1 MFLGKY
7 EHALDTKNRLFIPA
21 KLREELGD
29 VFYVSAALI
38 DKCLRVYPI
47 DVWNDLT
54 AHFSSDYMD
63 EKTRVIRRKLFTSS
77 SQNSLDSQGRTII
90 PDDLR
95 KYASLT
101 KDIYILG
108 VGKYLEIWD
117 KETLDKMYESD
128 EADKEIE
135 SILLDIEKNG

>member
-7 EHALDTKNRLFIPA
+7 EYAFDAKKRLFIPA

-38 DKCLRVYPI
+38 DKCLRVYPV

-54 AHFSSDYMD
+54 AHFSSDFMD

-77 SQNSLDSQGRTII
+77 SQNTLDSQGRTII

-101 KDIYILG
+101 KDVYILG

-117 KETLDKMYESD
+117 KETLDKIYESD
-128 EADKEIE
+128 ESDKEIE

>member
-7 EHALDTKNRLFIPA
+7 EHALDSKNRLFIPA

-38 DKCLRVYPI
+38 DKCLRVYPV

-54 AHFSSDYMD
+54 THFSSDYMD

-77 SQNSLDSQGRTII
+77 SQNSLDSQGRTLI